1 MATSRV
7 RNTLGVLW
15 QLRYIA
21 FSDGVHRQRVS
32 SERKIGDDN
41 RYGGPAGEYVLT
53 INYNFDIQNFPSRGE
68 IRDKVPCSGLFFANR
83 CAARVALRLIMIP
96 QFTSPFFFLVP
107 NHRARDGRTS
117 ILIRRKNYYRET
129 VKGTP
134 AKGDASQKEESLIA
148 IKLTCVCLIHY
159 ASCLTDLTAGRYRS

>member
-1 MATSRV
+1 MSFGSCIISHSPMV
-7 RNTLGVLW
+7 
-15 QLRYIA
+15 YIDNV
-21 FSDGVHRQRVS
+21 F

-53 INYNFDIQNFPSRGE
+53 INYNFDIQNFPSRRE

-83 CAARVALRLIMIP
+83 CAARGSPPHYDTAIYVALFLPRAEPSRSRTNIHFNPSQELLSRNCERN
-96 QFTSPFFFLVP
+96 TS
-107 NHRARDGRTS
+107 
-117 ILIRRKNYYRET
+117 
-129 VKGTP
+129 

>member
-1 MATSRV
+1 MATSRA

-21 FSDGVHRQRVS
+21 FSDGVDRQRVF

-53 INYNFDIQNFPSRGE
+53 INYNFDIQNFPSREE

-83 CAARVALRLIMIP
+83 CAARGSPPHYDTAIYVAL
-96 QFTSPFFFLVP
+96 FLLRAD
-107 NHRARDGRTS
+107 RARGRTS
-117 ILIRRKNYYRET
+117 ILIHRKNYYRET